1 MAAALQV
8 VLVVKF
14 FRALPK
20 VVKNAVGRSRD
31 GKYMYNEITR
41 MSKVCNRTIFPEVNE
56 INRERHQ
63 EGKMRSEILIQ
74 NLNLSRFE

>member
-41 MSKVCNRTIFPEVNE
+41 MEATECD
-56 INRERHQ
+56 
-63 EGKMRSEILIQ
+63 
-74 NLNLSRFE
+74 